1 MWLQLTH
8 VTGKN
13 NTNSSHGI
21 CSLGYYYNKRYFF
34 KLNQPRKVLS
44 FLSEHFKNS
53 GKKSDILKQNNFI
66 PSPMRSVQ
74 FCLLNIELV
83 QLWSPTFVFGWIWPL
98 KNEVP
103 QHHVS
108 QLKKTKMEGQ
118 FHFLK
123 LQGPNINFL
132 NLKDLNQTYLKFIRQ
147 NRIIYHL

>member
-1 MWLQLTH
+1 
-8 VTGKN
+8 
-13 NTNSSHGI
+13 
-21 CSLGYYYNKRYFF
+21 
-34 KLNQPRKVLS
+34 
-44 FLSEHFKNS
+44 
-53 GKKSDILKQNNFI
+53 
-66 PSPMRSVQ
+66 MRPVQ

-83 QLWSPTFVFGWIWPL
+83 QSWSPTFVFGWIWSL

-132 NLKDLNQTYLKFIRQ
+132 NLKDLNQTYLKFMRQ
-147 NRIIYHL
+147 KRIIYHLKYYFDYEIITKKFSIINYCVIILTMCVTQYKCYTLCNVLFFGAKYKLCNVLMSYNSL